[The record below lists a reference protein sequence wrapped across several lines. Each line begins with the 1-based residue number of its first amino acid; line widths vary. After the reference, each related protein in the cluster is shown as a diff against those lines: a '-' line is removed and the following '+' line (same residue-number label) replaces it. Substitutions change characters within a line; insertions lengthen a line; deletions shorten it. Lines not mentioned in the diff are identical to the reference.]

1 MENNYEVF
9 TKNKL
14 IQLLKEKDDAL
25 YEKNKN
31 QHILEEEL
39 QNMRLENF
47 RSNEIVKKM
56 QENCNLEDKLDNFE
70 NNIIRA
76 ITAENKN
83 SELLKR
89 NNLLAKILVSTINI
103 IANVGDNENE
113 VD

>member
-31 QHILEEEL
+31 QHI
-39 QNMRLENF
+39 
-47 RSNEIVKKM
+47 
-56 QENCNLEDKLDNFE
+56 LEDKLDNFE